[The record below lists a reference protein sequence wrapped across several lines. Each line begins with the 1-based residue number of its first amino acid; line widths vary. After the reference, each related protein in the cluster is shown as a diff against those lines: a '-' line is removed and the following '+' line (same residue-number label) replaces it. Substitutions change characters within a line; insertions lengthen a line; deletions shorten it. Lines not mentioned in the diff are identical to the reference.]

1 MTTAKIVVF
10 GANGNIGSQVVSAL
24 IDRNVAVRAV
34 VRSEEKGA
42 ALKAAGAELAVA
54 DVSQPNTL
62 AAALEG
68 AQRVFLLMAFVPDQV
83 TPVTNVVEA
92 AKAAGVETI
101 VKLSAFGA
109 DPSAPLAIAQQHG
122 KADQIVEKSGLGYT
136 ILRPTFFQDNLL
148 NFHAH
153 TIQEQGVF
161 YGASHGGAAP
171 HVSSRDIAEVGAA
184 ILTAPERHDG
194 KTYVLTG
201 PQALTDA
208 QVANIASKALERKVE
223 YVDIPGEKMAESM
236 RSQGAPDWMVESL
249 VGLENVKAQ
258 GWAEEVTPVVSDI
271 LGRPGETYESFLMR
285 HRSRLA

>member
-136 ILRPTFFQDNLL
+136 ILRP
-148 NFHAH
+148 
-153 TIQEQGVF
+153 
-161 YGASHGGAAP
+161 
-171 HVSSRDIAEVGAA
+171 
-184 ILTAPERHDG
+184 
-194 KTYVLTG
+194 
-201 PQALTDA
+201 
-208 QVANIASKALERKVE
+208 
-223 YVDIPGEKMAESM
+223 
-236 RSQGAPDWMVESL
+236 
-249 VGLENVKAQ
+249 
-258 GWAEEVTPVVSDI
+258 
-271 LGRPGETYESFLMR
+271 
-285 HRSRLA
+285 